1 MVDYDAL
8 ERQLW
13 DRLCRDYP
21 AVVEEADKFSMA
33 ECGHPGSAA
42 VCTIEEAS
50 RLGVMI
56 DDELLDLANR
66 LYPQGANG
74 VLMEI
79 AMARFNAM
87 RDK

>member
-1 MVDYDAL
+1 MDDHNEL
-8 ERQLW
+8 EWQLW
-13 DRLCRDYP
+13 ERLCRDYP
-21 AVVEEADKFSMA
+21 AVVEEADNFTMA

-42 VCTIEEAS
+42 VWTIEEAS
-50 RLGVMI
+50 HLGVMI

-74 VLMEI
+74 DLMQM
-79 AMARFNAM
+79 AMARFNEM

>member
-1 MVDYDAL
+1 MDDYDEL
-8 ERQLW
+8 ERLLW

-21 AVVEEADKFSMA
+21 AVVEKADAFSTA

-42 VCTIEEAS
+42 VYTIEEAS
-50 RLGVMI
+50 CLGIMI

-66 LYPQGANG
+66 LFPQGTNG
-74 VLMEI
+74 LILEL

>member
-1 MVDYDAL
+1 MDDYDEL
-8 ERQLW
+8 EWQLW

-21 AVVEEADKFSMA
+21 AVVESADVFSMA
-33 ECGHPGSAA
+33 ECGHPGEAA
-42 VCTIEEAS
+42 AIAIEEAS

-66 LYPQGANG
+66 LFPQGTLG
-74 VLMEI
+74 ILMEI
-79 AMARFNAM
+79 AMARFNKM

>member
-1 MVDYDAL
+1 MDDYDAL

-13 DRLCRDYP
+13 DRMCRDYP
-21 AVVEEADKFSMA
+21 ALVEEADVFTTA
-33 ECGHPGSAA
+33 ECGYPGTAA
-42 VCTIEEAS
+42 VYVIEEAS
-50 RLGVMI
+50 CLGIMI

-66 LYPQGANG
+66 LYPQGANSIILEG
-74 VLMEI
+74 